1 MADSKLSFFCLG
13 LGIGTALGILFA
25 PKPGEEIRE
34 ELRSRAAEGGEYLRK
49 RGGQLREQAEEVID
63 RGRGAVG
70 SQREQLSAALEAGR
84 KAYRDATAESDAG
97 SS

>member
-34 ELRSRAAEGGEYLRK
+34 GLRSRAAEGGEYLRK
-49 RGGQLREQAEEVID
+49 RGGKLREHAEEVME
-63 RGRGAVG
+63 RGRDAVG
-70 SQREQLSAALEAGR
+70 SQREQLAAALQAGR
-84 KAYRDATAESDAG
+84 RAYQEATAESDARIL
-97 SS
+97 

>member
-1 MADSKLSFFCLG
+1 MADFKLSFFCLG

-34 ELRSRAAEGGEYLRK
+34 GLRSRAAEGGEYLRK

-63 RGRGAVG
+63 RGRDAVG

>member
-63 RGRGAVG
+63 RGRDAVG

-84 KAYRDATAESDAG
+84 KAYLDATAESDAG
-97 SS
+97 TS

>member
-34 ELRSRAAEGGEYLRK
+34 GLRSRAAEGGEYLRK

-63 RGRGAVG
+63 RGRDAVG
-70 SQREQLSAALEAGR
+70 SQREQLSAALEVGR